1 MDGVER
7 SQGYN
12 LQSNLQSPD
21 KVYTLLGKN
30 SLLKSRAADLRRYI
44 LSQAGTSKNTES
56 FSSGFP
62 T

>member
-30 SLLKSRAADLRRYI
+30 SLLKSGAADLRRYI
-44 LSQAGTSKNTES
+44 LSQALSKNTES